1 VLFDDGFVAA
11 KARYLALNPLRLFQ
25 YEAGGDRGVC
35 SSRKPRVEGIEEERA
50 MDRDKLIAG
59 MLTDVSPPLS
69 TDQVAMI
76 KAALKAFSDKQLT
89 AMDDAGVR
97 MWPFVKGLPP
107 DIAQLSIK
115 DLGAP
120 AEYVYQTR
128 VVRISPAS
136 LAKSSAVNDLRH
148 EFAHA
153 WDNVRSGKNLKS
165 LRKLKPDAQIDEINA
180 RAAETAPFGSDS
192 LAKLPPAKQSMQ
204 DMADDYKKIL
214 EVDRDKFSF
223 AHDSTAPKHAA
234 ADVREFY
241 AEGYSVF
248 HGFSVDKQARM
259 YWIARHFFDHLD
271 QESKGLR
278 LASPNRKSLE
288 QTLDGIDKNWRS
300 F

>member
-1 VLFDDGFVAA
+1 
-11 KARYLALNPLRLFQ
+11 
-25 YEAGGDRGVC
+25 
-35 SSRKPRVEGIEEERA
+35 VEGIEDERA

-59 MLTDVSPPLS
+59 MLTGVSPALS

-76 KAALKAFSDKQLT
+76 NAALKAFSDKQLT
-89 AMDDAGVR
+89 AMDEAGVR
-97 MWPFVKGLPP
+97 LWPFVKGLPP
-107 DIAQLSIK
+107 DIAQVSIG

-120 AEYVYQTR
+120 AEYVYQFR

-153 WDNVRSGKNLKS
+153 WDNVRSGKNSKS

-192 LAKLPPAKQSMQ
+192 SAKLPPSMRPMQ
-204 DMADDYKKIL
+204 DMAGDYKKIL

-223 AHDSTAPKHAA
+223 AHDTTAPKHATTN
-234 ADVREFY
+234 VREFY

-248 HGFSVDKQARM
+248 HGLSVDKQARM
-259 YWIARHFFDHLD
+259 FWIARHFFDYLD
-271 QESKGLR
+271 QESKGLG
-278 LASPNRKSLE
+278 LASPNGKLLE
-288 QTLDGIDKNWRS
+288 KTLDGIDKNWRN